1 MGTDLLSA
9 CVFCAGLLL
18 GSDLPPPPGYHAEV
32 GFSYATAA
40 RRYRIAD
47 GRDDVSDVTPK
58 LVLVGLGFA
67 RPAAEGLGA
76 GTPRKEWAIRVALGP
91 SHDEQEQ
98 TPFAVSNTTATGTG
112 RYENFAIV
120 LRYPLGERDSLEA
133 GWNRRSHKS
142 TDLLDIGQE
151 RFFFTEERV
160 LSAERVDVG
169 LGLRHR
175 WPGFEAALSAL
186 YVAPS
191 ASDTTAGVSQLT
203 EGSIYGASLE
213 ARARRGR
220 WSLGLSAERASG
232 SIRAHEENQPA
243 FVPRAFDAT
252 ATVEAYRLGLGYAG
266 GNTEAVLQATYDRS
280 RLPFVAFAVLGTEV
294 GAFESGYHP
303 ESRAKITLW
312 DLTVRQRLS
321 EGFRVKVMLRTSRGD
336 ETLSLTDP
344 TGALPAQSLNIQRSG
359 VFGAGLSHL
368 LGGPEVTLAIGAEV
382 ALPVGGR

>member
-1 MGTDLLSA
+1 MGSDLVSA

-18 GSDLPPPPGYHAEV
+18 ARDLPPPPGYHAEV

-40 RRYRIAD
+40 RRYQIGT

-58 LVLVGLGFA
+58 FVLVGLGFS
-67 RPAAEGLGA
+67 RPAAADLGA
-76 GTPRKEWAIRVALGP
+76 GTPAAEWGVRVALGP

-98 TPFAVSNTTATGTG
+98 TPFSVSNTTATGTG

-120 LRYPLGERDSLEA
+120 LRYPLTERDSLEA

-142 TDLLDIGQE
+142 TDLIDTGQE
-151 RFFFTEERV
+151 RFFLTEERV

-175 WPGFEAALSAL
+175 WPGFEAALSAR

-203 EGSIYGASLE
+203 EGSVYGAALE
-213 ARARRGR
+213 ARVRRGR
-220 WSLGLSAERASG
+220 WTLSASAERASG
-232 SIRAHEENQPA
+232 SIGAHEQNQPA
-243 FVPRAFDAT
+243 FVPHDFDAT
-252 ATVEAYRLGLGYAG
+252 ATLEAYRVGVGYAAG
-266 GNTEAVLQATYDRS
+266 RTEAFFQATYDRS
-280 RLPFVAFAVLGTEV
+280 RLPFVGFAVLGTEV
-294 GAFESGYHP
+294 AAFESGYHP
-303 ESRAKITLW
+303 ESRAKIDLW
-312 DLTVRQRLS
+312 DLTVRQTLS
-321 EGFRVKVMLRTSRGD
+321 PGFRVKVLLRSSRGD
-336 ETLSLTDP
+336 ETLGLTDP
-344 TGALPAQSLNIQRSG
+344 TGVLPARSLDIQRSG

-382 ALPVGGR
+382 ALPMK